1 MCRIAF
7 SHVGLKYEDHVVS
20 DPKFF
25 RPAEVEVLLGNPAKA
40 RTKLGW
46 EAKTTLEQLITMMVD
61 ADMRRVSKEA

>member
-7 SHVGLKYEDHVVS
+7 AHAGLDYEKHVVI

-40 RTKLGW
+40 KAVLGW
-46 EAKTTLEQLITMMVD
+46 EAGTSLEDLLAMMVD
-61 ADMRRVSKEA
+61 ADMRRVAREQ